1 MEAFLELNDR
11 DLKELGVKEREP
23 RLQIL
28 ALIDKLNSGKV
39 NFKVSSLPP
48 TTGKRGMLRMFG
60 ILGLHANVR
69 IAYMSI
75 IPNILN
81 IPLFY
86 SWGLLLK
93 LVLCDRISSYYTGI
107 EITLARSPMAT
118 GFCFGR
124 AENLENYCFFA

>member
-39 NFKVSSLPP
+39 NFEVSSLPP

-60 ILGLHANVR
+60 I
-69 IAYMSI
+69 
-75 IPNILN
+75 
-81 IPLFY
+81 F
-86 SWGLLLK
+86 
-93 LVLCDRISSYYTGI
+93 
-107 EITLARSPMAT
+107 
-118 GFCFGR
+118 
-124 AENLENYCFFA
+124 